1 VDVRS
6 ETGDAR
12 PAAALV
18 RAALDGDGQ
27 AFETLHGRY
36 VRLVYAVLLGRL
48 GADEASDAAQ
58 DVFFRAW
65 RQLDRLRD
73 PDAFGPWLA
82 AIARNVARMRVRAAP
97 VHVPLPPDLASRE
110 PSVHAALDAEYILK
124 QLQTLPEK
132 LREPLT
138 LRLVE
143 GMSGVEIA
151 ELTGLT
157 HGTVRVYLHEG
168 MQLLRARLQSHGADH
183 D

>member
-1 VDVRS
+1 M
-6 ETGDAR
+6 
-12 PAAALV
+12 
-18 RAALDGDGQ
+18 RAALEGDGQ
-27 AFETLHGRY
+27 AFEALHGRY

-48 GADEASDAAQ
+48 DADEASDAAQ

-65 RQLDRLRD
+65 RQLDQLRD
-73 PDAFGPWLA
+73 PDSFGPWIG
-82 AIARNVARMRVRAAP
+82 AIARNVARMRLRAEP
-97 VHVPLPPDLASRE
+97 VHVPLPPQLESRE
-110 PSVHAALDAEYILK
+110 PSVHAALDAEHILK
-124 QLQTLPEK
+124 ELRTLPEK

-168 MQLLRARLQSHGADH
+168 MRMLRARLQSHGVDH

>member
-1 VDVRS
+1 MDVPS
-6 ETGDAR
+6 ATADAR

-27 AFETLHGRY
+27 AFETLHDRY

-48 GADEASDAAQ
+48 GADDASDAAQ
-58 DVFFRAW
+58 DVFLRAW
-65 RQLDRLRD
+65 QQLDQLRD
-73 PDAFGPWLA
+73 PNAFGAWLV
-82 AIARNVARMRVRAAP
+82 AIARNVARMRVRAEP
-97 VHVPLPPDLASRE
+97 VHVPLSPQLASSE
-110 PSVHAALDAEYILK
+110 PSVHAALDAEFILR

-151 ELTGLT
+151 ELTSLT

-168 MQLLRARLQSHGADH
+168 MRMLRARLQSHGVDH

>member
-1 VDVRS
+1 V
-6 ETGDAR
+6 
-12 PAAALV
+12 AALV
-18 RAALDGDGQ
+18 RAALDGDGD
-27 AFETLHGRY
+27 AFEVLHGRY
-36 VRLVYAVLLGRL
+36 VQLVHAVLLGRL
-48 GADEASDAAQ
+48 DADEASDAAQ

-65 RQLDRLRD
+65 RQLGQLRD
-73 PDAFGPWLA
+73 PDVFGAWLA
-82 AIARNVARMRVRAAP
+82 AIARNVARMRVRAEPA
-97 VHVPLPPDLASRE
+97 HVPLPPELASNE
-110 PSVHAALDAEYILK
+110 PSVHAALDAEFILQ
-124 QLQTLPEK
+124 QLRTLPAK

-168 MQLLRARLQSHGADH
+168 MRMLRARLESQGVDH